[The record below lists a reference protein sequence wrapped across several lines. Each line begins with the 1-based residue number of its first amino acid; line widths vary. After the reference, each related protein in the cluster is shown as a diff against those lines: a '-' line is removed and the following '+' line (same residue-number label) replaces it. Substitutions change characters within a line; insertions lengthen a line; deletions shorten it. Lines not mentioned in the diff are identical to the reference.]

1 MSCFIVSN
9 AHINALTHAYT
20 RYDVRSVWYERQ
32 PRYLSEQQVGDIL
45 LTQNVR
51 SYNERYGENAAET
64 FVWNSFQRDFTP
76 AEILK
81 ACACYD
87 YQACETDDYYATLAH
102 AIVEAIRYAAICAL
116 PGYEEAAWEIT
127 EDES

>member
-9 AHINALTHAYT
+9 AHINALARAST
-20 RYDVRSVWYERQ
+20 RFGTRAVWHERQ
-32 PRYLSEQQVGDIL
+32 SHYLSEQQVGNIL
-45 LTQNVR
+45 LAQNVR
-51 SYNERYGENAAET
+51 SYNERYGENVSEA
-64 FVWNSFQRDFTP
+64 FVWNPFQRDFEP

-87 YQACETDDYYATLAH
+87 YQACETDDYDATLAH

-127 EDES
+127 ENGS